1 MRNASVSRSGTA
13 ELVRAFTDAMTT
25 DDIDAVVG
33 LFHHAPDVAWVIMA
47 TGERFGGPDGIRR
60 LAERSVAARSHG
72 DGLGITPKR
81 VFTSAEGSQMCWE
94 YVHKATVTE
103 HARGNIIGHPA
114 PGTVFELPIVL
125 VCDIRNGRIQEIR
138 EYFDL
143 RTLTEAG
150 RPQRL
155 YA

>member
-1 MRNASVSRSGTA
+1 MSQSDIA

-33 LFHHAPDVAWVIMA
+33 LFNNAPDVEWVIMA
-47 TGERFGGPDGIRR
+47 TGERFRGLDSIRQ

-72 DGLGITPKR
+72 DKLGIKPKR
-81 VFTSAEGSQMCWE
+81 VFTNAEGSQMCWE
-94 YVHKATVTE
+94 YVHKGMVTE
-103 HARGNIIGHPA
+103 HARENIIDHPA
-114 PGTVFELPIVL
+114 PGTIFELPIVL